1 VRHEHHAACFR
12 AGREPDNRVD
22 PDELSAPR
30 RAELTEALRA
40 VADAQKRLSVVRPLR
55 M

>member
-12 AGREPDNRVD
+12 AGREADNRVD
-22 PDELSAPR
+22 PEELSAPR
-30 RAELTEALRA
+30 RAELTAALKA
-40 VADAQKRLSVVRPLR
+40 VRDAQKRLSVVQPLR